1 MKIIIT
7 EHQYNLLLESNAVEQ
22 ILDNEDIKLSFEY
35 VTKSRTGT
43 GTEYHNIWAV
53 FTYPDDTKIVGMSF
67 RIKDNDIMVHG
78 YGAFNKITE
87 NFKYLP
93 KNVVTDY
100 FIGKGIDYLVN
111 YLKGQT
117 L

>member
-7 EHQYNLLLESNAVEQ
+7 EQQYNLLLESNVVKQ
-22 ILDNEDIKLSFEY
+22 ILDSEGIKLKFEF
-35 VTKSRTGT
+35 VTKSRNGI

-78 YGAFNKITE
+78 HGGFNKITE

-93 KNVVTDY
+93 KSVVTDY

-111 YLKGQT
+111 YLKNN
-117 L
+117 

>member
-7 EHQYNLLLESNAVEQ
+7 EHQYNLLLESNVVKQ
-22 ILDNEDIKLSFEY
+22 ILDSEGIKLKFEF
-35 VTKSRTGT
+35 VTKSRNSIGA
-43 GTEYHNIWAV
+43 EYYNIWAV
-53 FTYPDDTKIVGMSF
+53 FTYPDNTKIVGMSF
-67 RIKDNDIMVHG
+67 KIKDNDIMVHG
-78 YGAFNKITE
+78 YGYFNNISE

-93 KNVVTDY
+93 KSVVTDY

-111 YLKGQT
+111 YLKGRT